1 MKSWKVESMVSIY
14 MAFIIDLI
22 LGDPYW
28 FPHPVKLIG
37 KYISII
43 EGLVK
48 KLNIK
53 NKLLKFSGVILT
65 ASTVILTYSICF
77 YLLKGTKVINVYFY
91 QLLNVI
97 ILWTCIAPKCLE
109 VEAIKIYSLLNE
121 GEIVKARKQLS
132 SIVGRDT
139 KNLDE
144 SEIVRAVIETVS
156 ENTSDGVIAP
166 LFYMFIG
173 GAPLA
178 LTYKAINTLDSMVG
192 YKKDFY
198 YNFGWT
204 SARLDDIVNL
214 IPARLTACFMI
225 AASFI
230 LGLDYKNC
238 IKIIKRDRRNHKSPN
253 SAYPEAATAGALG
266 VQLGGSNSYFGEIVY
281 KPTIGNN
288 LRELNK
294 NDIVKSTKL
303 MYLCTYVA
311 IIVFSIVKIF
321 LGRWIL

>member
-1 MKSWKVESMVSIY
+1 MASIY
-14 MAFIIDLI
+14 MALIIDLI
-22 LGDPYW
+22 LGDPHW
-28 FPHPVKLIG
+28 FPHPVRLIG
-37 KYISII
+37 KYIGIL

-48 KLNIK
+48 KLSLNS
-53 NKLLKFSGVILT
+53 KLLKLSGIILT
-65 ASTVILTYSICF
+65 VSTVILTYSICL
-77 YLLKGTKVINVYFY
+77 YLLKWAKFINIYFY
-91 QLLNVI
+91 YLLNVI
-97 ILWTCIAPKCLE
+97 ILWTCIAPKCLK
-109 VEAIKIYSLLNE
+109 VEAMKIYDLLNK
-121 GEIVKARKQLS
+121 GEVIKARKQLS
-132 SIVGRDT
+132 YIVGRDT
-139 KNLDE
+139 KDLDE
-144 SEIVRAVIETVS
+144 SEIVRAVVETVS

-198 YNFGWT
+198 YNFGWA

-214 IPARLTACFMI
+214 VPARLTACFMV
-225 AASFI
+225 AASFV

-281 KPTIGNN
+281 KPTIGDS
-288 LRELNK
+288 LKELSK
-294 NDIVKSTKL
+294 DDIVKSIEL

-311 IIVFSIVKIF
+311 VMVFSMIKIF

>member
-1 MKSWKVESMVSIY
+1 MASIY
-14 MAFIIDLI
+14 MALIIDLI
-22 LGDPYW
+22 LGDPHW
-28 FPHPVKLIG
+28 FPHPVRLIG
-37 KYISII
+37 KYIGII

-48 KLNIK
+48 KLSLNS
-53 NKLLKFSGVILT
+53 KLLKLSGIILT
-65 ASTVILTYSICF
+65 VSTVILTYSICL
-77 YLLKGTKVINVYFY
+77 YLLKWAKFINVYFY
-91 QLLNVI
+91 YLLNVI
-97 ILWTCIAPKCLE
+97 ILWTCIAPKCLK
-109 VEAIKIYSLLNE
+109 VEAMKIYDLLNK
-121 GEIVKARKQLS
+121 GEVIKARKQLS
-132 SIVGRDT
+132 YIVGRDT
-139 KNLDE
+139 KDLDE
-144 SEIVRAVIETVS
+144 SEIVRAVVETVS

-198 YNFGWT
+198 YNFGWA

-214 IPARLTACFMI
+214 VPARLTACFMV
-225 AASFI
+225 AASFV

-281 KPTIGNN
+281 KPTIGDS
-288 LRELNK
+288 LKELSK
-294 NDIVKSTKL
+294 DDIVKSIEL

-311 IIVFSIVKIF
+311 VMVFSMVKIF

>member
-1 MKSWKVESMVSIY
+1 MASIY
-14 MAFIIDLI
+14 MALIIDLI
-22 LGDPYW
+22 LGDPHW
-28 FPHPVKLIG
+28 FPHPVRLIG
-37 KYISII
+37 KYIGII
-43 EGLVK
+43 EGLIK
-48 KLNIK
+48 KLSLNS
-53 NKLLKFSGVILT
+53 KLLKLSGIILT
-65 ASTVILTYSICF
+65 VSTVILTYSICF
-77 YLLKGTKVINVYFY
+77 YLLKWAKFINIYFY
-91 QLLNVI
+91 YLLNVI
-97 ILWTCIAPKCLE
+97 ILWTCIAPKCLK
-109 VEAIKIYSLLNE
+109 VEAMKIYDLLNK
-121 GEIVKARKQLS
+121 GEFIKARKQLS
-132 SIVGRDT
+132 YIVGRDT
-139 KNLDE
+139 KDLDE
-144 SEIVRAVIETVS
+144 SEIVRAVVETVS

-198 YNFGWT
+198 YNFGWA

-214 IPARLTACFMI
+214 VPARLTACFMV
-225 AASFI
+225 AASFV

-281 KPTIGNN
+281 KPTIGDS
-288 LRELNK
+288 LKELSK
-294 NDIVKSTKL
+294 DDIVKSIEL

-311 IIVFSIVKIF
+311 VIVFSMVKIF
-321 LGRWIL
+321 LGRWML